1 MFPAMV
7 LAAAFSSQQCWD
19 IFDGALRHNA
29 QGAHPAYISYDERI
43 SVTGDGLPVLF
54 SLAHVDY
61 RDDGTARVLD
71 ERFNYLPIYTK
82 RAEPGPPEL
91 GPYGKARSAWLPFE
105 GARDLP
111 IISSVHVLGNVTCT
125 VAGIEEYKGH
135 RSYHLTFGNPV
146 QNKPAIKAIWIDAA
160 SQDVWKL
167 VVSGYVMFVDSSQ
180 APPLADFEVE
190 LGYQGPFLVVNHVVW
205 QLRRREYSQYAT
217 YFGEYTLTGF
227 TFPNKLPAQYFEAG
241 AER

>member
-1 MFPAMV
+1 MFPAIV

-43 SVTGDGLPVLF
+43 SVLGDDAPILF

-61 RDDGTARVLD
+61 RDDGTARVQD

-82 RAEPGPPEL
+82 HAEPGPPEL
-91 GPYGKARSAWLPFE
+91 GPYGIARSLWLPLE

-111 IISSVHVLGNVTCT
+111 VISSVHVLGNITCT
-125 VAGIEEYKGH
+125 VSDIEDYKGH
-135 RSYHLTFGNPV
+135 RSYHLVFGNLA
-146 QNKPAIKAIWIDAA
+146 QNKAAIKAIWIDTA

-167 VVSGYVMFVDSSQ
+167 VVSGYINFVDANQ
-180 APPLADFEVE
+180 APPLADFQVE
-190 LGYQGPFLVVNHVVW
+190 LGYSGPFLVVNHVVW
-205 QLRRREYSQYAT
+205 QLRRREYSQWAN

-227 TFPNKLPAQYFEAG
+227 TFPNSLPPSYFEAG
-241 AER
+241 KER